1 MTLFP
6 NQRSAAGTNIGFS
19 VAASG
24 NYRLDILDLS
34 GSPIRNV
41 FDGSIEAGSYT
52 LRWDGTAEDG
62 GEAEG
67 SYQWVVL
74 SPGEGSRIYG
84 LDLPP

>member
-1 MTLFP
+1 MKGRYSRRRCLGFP
-6 NQRSAAGTNIGFS
+6 SRL
-19 VAASG
+19 
-24 NYRLDILDLS
+24 RLDILDLS

-74 SPGEGSRIYG
+74 PPGEGSRIYG
-84 LDLPP
+84 LTMRATDD